1 MRESSDFAYFSYI
14 PQNQWE
20 AGVDET
26 SACGWIDLNN
36 EADPRY
42 SIFRT
47 AYAGTNDLYDLNI
60 IRITGYMD
68 GSRIEPLAMA
78 FPHLGRTITLWM
90 RPAPDGILRASRA
103 VRK

>member
-42 SIFRT
+42 SI
-47 AYAGTNDLYDLNI
+47 LEL
-60 IRITGYMD
+60 
-68 GSRIEPLAMA
+68 L
-78 FPHLGRTITLWM
+78 TLERM
-90 RPAPDGILRASRA
+90 ICMI
-103 VRK
+103 